1 MKQNRKTE
9 QMTTIYLDMDG
20 VIAQFFERLAS
31 DNGVTKWTE
40 IPDVP
45 KALDN
50 IKGTNF
56 FFGLDE
62 YETATDLLAFVSQYD
77 WGICSSPLTGDE
89 YNSAYHKRRWL
100 EDLGY
105 MPKIQNLIFTH
116 KKEQFATNRL
126 DGSPNL
132 LVDDK
137 PTNCK
142 KWRDEGGIAI
152 RYQANEDSLDELID
166 RITTIMENL
175 K

>member
-9 QMTTIYLDMDG
+9 QMITVFLDMDG
-20 VIAQFFERLAS
+20 VIAKFFERFAS
-31 DNGVTKWTE
+31 DNGVKKWTD
-40 IPDVP
+40 ILDVS
-45 KALDN
+45 KELDKM
-50 IKGTNF
+50 KGTDF
-56 FFGLDE
+56 FWWLDE
-62 YETATDLLAFVSQYD
+62 YETTKDLLAFVSQYD

-89 YNSAYHKRRWL
+89 YNSAYWKRRWL
-100 EDLGY
+100 EDKGY

-116 KKEQFATNRL
+116 NKEQFATNRI

-132 LVDDK
+132 LIDDK

-166 RITTIMENL
+166 RIAKIMENR
-175 K
+175 

>member
-9 QMTTIYLDMDG
+9 QMTTIYIDMDG

-116 KKEQFATNRL
+116 NKEQFATNRL

-142 KWRDEGGIAI
+142 KWRDQGGIAI

-166 RITTIMENL
+166 GITTIMENY

>member
-9 QMTTIYLDMDG
+9 QMTTVFLDMDG
-20 VIAQFFERLAS
+20 VIAQFFERFAS
-31 DNGVTKWTE
+31 DNDVTKWTD
-40 IPDVP
+40 ILDVS
-45 KALDN
+45 KALDKM
-50 IKGTNF
+50 KGTDF
-56 FFGLDE
+56 FWWLDE
-62 YETATDLLAFVSQYD
+62 YETTKDLLAFVSQYD

-89 YNSAYHKRRWL
+89 YNSAYWKRRWL
-100 EDLGY
+100 EDKGY

-116 KKEQFATNRL
+116 NKEQFSTNRI

-132 LVDDK
+132 LIDDK

-166 RITTIMENL
+166 RIAKIMENR
-175 K
+175 

>member
-1 MKQNRKTE
+1 MKQNRKTK

-20 VIAQFFERLAS
+20 VIAPFFEGLAS

-50 IKGTNF
+50 IKGTDF
-56 FFGLDE
+56 FYRLDE
-62 YETATDLLAFVSQYD
+62 YETTTDLLSFIHWYD

-100 EDLGY
+100 EDKGY

-116 KKEQFATNRL
+116 NKEQFATNRL

-132 LVDDK
+132 LIDDK

-142 KWRDEGGIAI
+142 KWRDQGGIAI
-152 RYQANEDSLDELID
+152 RYQANEDSLVELID
-166 RITTIMENL
+166 KITKIMENL

>member
-1 MKQNRKTE
+1 
-9 QMTTIYLDMDG
+9 MTKLYLDMDG
-20 VIAQFFERLAS
+20 VITKFFEKLAS
-31 DNGVTKWTE
+31 DNGVTKWTD
-40 IPDVP
+40 IQDVP
-45 KALDN
+45 MALNN
-50 IKGTNF
+50 IKGTDF
-56 FFGLDE
+56 FHRLDE
-62 YETATDLLAFVSQYD
+62 YETTTDLLSFVQWYD

-100 EDLGY
+100 EDKGY

-116 KKEQFATNRL
+116 NKEQFATNRL

-132 LVDDK
+132 LIDDK

-142 KWRDEGGIAI
+142 KWRDQDGIAI

-166 RITTIMENL
+166 RIYKIMENW

>member
-9 QMTTIYLDMDG
+9 QMTKVYLDMDG
-20 VIAQFFERLAS
+20 VIAQFFERFAS

-40 IPDVP
+40 IPDVS
-45 KALDN
+45 KALDKM
-50 IKGTNF
+50 KGTDF
-56 FFGLDE
+56 FFRLGE
-62 YETATDLLAFVSQYD
+62 YETTKDLLAFVSQYD

-89 YNSAYHKRRWL
+89 YNSAYRKRRWL
-100 EDLGY
+100 EDKGY

-116 KKEQFATNRL
+116 NKEQFATNRI

-132 LVDDK
+132 LIDDK

-166 RITTIMENL
+166 KIAKIME
-175 K
+175 KR

>member
-9 QMTTIYLDMDG
+9 QMTTIYIDMDG

-31 DNGVTKWTE
+31 DNGVTKWTD
-40 IPDVP
+40 IQDVP

-62 YETATDLLAFVSQYD
+62 YETATDLLAFVCQYD

-116 KKEQFATNRL
+116 NKEQFATNRL

-132 LVDDK
+132 LIDDK
-137 PTNCK
+137 PINCK

-166 RITTIMENL
+166 RITKIME
-175 K
+175 KR

>member
-9 QMTTIYLDMDG
+9 QMITVFLDMDG
-20 VIAQFFERLAS
+20 VIAKFFERFAS
-31 DNGVTKWTE
+31 DNGVKKWTD
-40 IPDVP
+40 ILDVS
-45 KALDN
+45 KALDKM
-50 IKGTNF
+50 KGTDF
-56 FFGLDE
+56 FWWLDE
-62 YETATDLLAFVSQYD
+62 YETTKDLLAFVSQYD

-89 YNSAYHKRRWL
+89 YNSAYWKRRWL
-100 EDLGY
+100 EDKGY

-116 KKEQFATNRL
+116 NKEQFSTNRI

-132 LVDDK
+132 LIDDK

-166 RITTIMENL
+166 RIAKIMENR
-175 K
+175 

>member
-9 QMTTIYLDMDG
+9 QMTTVFLDMDG
-20 VIAQFFERLAS
+20 VTAKFFERFAS
-31 DNGVTKWTE
+31 DNGVKKWTD
-40 IPDVP
+40 ILDVS
-45 KALDN
+45 KALDKM
-50 IKGTNF
+50 KGTDF
-56 FFGLDE
+56 FWWLDE
-62 YETATDLLAFVSQYD
+62 YETTKDLLAFVSQYD

-89 YNSAYHKRRWL
+89 YNSAYWKRRWL
-100 EDLGY
+100 EDKGY

-116 KKEQFATNRL
+116 NKEQFSTNRI

-132 LVDDK
+132 LIDDK

-166 RITTIMENL
+166 RIAKIMENR
-175 K
+175 

>member
-1 MKQNRKTE
+1 MKQNRETE
-9 QMTTIYLDMDG
+9 QMTTVYIDMDG
-20 VIAQFFERLAS
+20 VIAQFFERFAS
-31 DNGVTKWTE
+31 DNGVAKWSD
-40 IPDVP
+40 IQDVP
-45 KALDN
+45 KALDKM
-50 IKGTNF
+50 KGTDF

-62 YETATDLLAFVSQYD
+62 YETATDLIEFVSQYD

-89 YNSAYHKRRWL
+89 YNSAYWKRRWL

-116 KKEQFATNRL
+116 NKEQFATNRI

-132 LVDDK
+132 LIDDK

-166 RITTIMENL
+166 RIAKIMENR
-175 K
+175 

>member
-1 MKQNRKTE
+1 
-9 QMTTIYLDMDG
+9 MTTIFLDMDG
-20 VIAQFFERLAS
+20 VIAKFFERLAS
-31 DNGVTKWTE
+31 DNDVTKWTE
-40 IPDVP
+40 ILDIS

-50 IKGTNF
+50 LKGTDF
-56 FFGLDE
+56 FHRLDE

-77 WGICSSPLTGDE
+77 WGICSSPLTDDE

-100 EDLGY
+100 EDKGY

-116 KKEQFATNRL
+116 NKEQFATNRI

-132 LVDDK
+132 LIDDK

-152 RYQANEDSLDELID
+152 RYQANEDNLDQLIYT
-166 RITTIMENL
+166 ITKIME
-175 K
+175 KR

>member
-45 KALDN
+45 EALDN

-116 KKEQFATNRL
+116 NKEQFATNRL

-142 KWRDEGGIAI
+142 KWRDQGGIAI
-152 RYQANEDSLDELID
+152 RYQANEDSLTELID
-166 RITTIMENL
+166 KITKIMENW

>member
-20 VIAQFFERLAS
+20 VIAKFFERLAS
-31 DNGVTKWTE
+31 DNGVTKWTD
-40 IPDVP
+40 ILDIP

>member
-9 QMTTIYLDMDG
+9 QMTTIYIDMDG
-20 VIAQFFERLAS
+20 VIAQFFERFAS

-40 IPDVP
+40 IADVP

-50 IKGTNF
+50 LKGTDF

-89 YNSAYHKRRWL
+89 YNSAYWKRRWL
-100 EDLGY
+100 EDKGY

-116 KKEQFATNRL
+116 NKEQFATNRI

-132 LVDDK
+132 LIDDK

-142 KWRDEGGIAI
+142 RWRDEGGIAI
-152 RYQANEDSLDELID
+152 RYQANEDNLDQLIYT
-166 RITTIMENL
+166 ITKIME
-175 K
+175 KR

>member
-9 QMTTIYLDMDG
+9 QMITVFLDMDG
-20 VIAQFFERLAS
+20 VIAKFFERFAS
-31 DNGVTKWTE
+31 DNGVKKWTD
-40 IPDVP
+40 ILDVS
-45 KALDN
+45 KALDKM
-50 IKGTNF
+50 KGTDF
-56 FFGLDE
+56 FWGLDE
-62 YETATDLLAFVSQYD
+62 YETTKDLLAFVSQYD

-89 YNSAYHKRRWL
+89 YNSAYWKRRWL
-100 EDLGY
+100 EDKGY

-116 KKEQFATNRL
+116 NKEQFSTNRI

-132 LVDDK
+132 LIDDK

-166 RITTIMENL
+166 RIAKIMENR
-175 K
+175 

>member
-9 QMTTIYLDMDG
+9 QMITVFLDMDG
-20 VIAQFFERLAS
+20 VIAKFFERFAS
-31 DNGVTKWTE
+31 DNGVKKWTD
-40 IPDVP
+40 ILDVS
-45 KALDN
+45 KALDKM
-50 IKGTNF
+50 KGTDF
-56 FFGLDE
+56 FWWLDE
-62 YETATDLLAFVSQYD
+62 YETTKDLLAFVSQYD

-89 YNSAYHKRRWL
+89 YNSAYWKRRWL
-100 EDLGY
+100 EDKGY

-116 KKEQFATNRL
+116 NKEQFATNRI

-132 LVDDK
+132 LIDDK

-166 RITTIMENL
+166 RIAKIMENR
-175 K
+175 

>member
-1 MKQNRKTE
+1 
-9 QMTTIYLDMDG
+9 MDG
-20 VIAQFFERLAS
+20 VIAKFFERFAS
-31 DNGVTKWTE
+31 DNGVTKWTD
-40 IPDVP
+40 ILDVL
-45 KALDN
+45 KALDKM
-50 IKGTNF
+50 KGTDF
-56 FFGLDE
+56 FHRLDE

-116 KKEQFATNRL
+116 NKEQFATNRL
-126 DGSPNL
+126 DGRPNV

-142 KWRDEGGIAI
+142 KWRDQGGIAI
-152 RYQANEDSLDELID
+152 RYQANEDSLVELIAK
-166 RITTIMENL
+166 ITKVMENW